1 MSERI
6 EIEFT
11 PCEGSVLRLIGTVE
25 RRGYEVRAM
34 TMTSGEGG
42 ASLALDVRGRDDTRR
57 LDVVAGHLRRLV
69 DVRSVSH
76 SNLVAG
82 SSQ

>member
-6 EIEFT
+6 DIEFT
-11 PCEGSVLRLIGTVE
+11 PSEGSVLRLIGTVE
-25 RRGYEVRAM
+25 RRGYEVQAL
-34 TMTSGEGG
+34 TMTSGDGRG
-42 ASLALDVRGRDDTRR
+42 SLALEVRGRDDSRR

-76 SNLVAG
+76 SSQATG
-82 SSQ
+82 SSV

>member
-11 PCEGSVLRLIGTVE
+11 PSEGSVLRLIGTVE
-25 RRGYEVRAM
+25 RRGYEVEAL
-34 TMTSGEGG
+34 TMTSGEGR
-42 ASLALDVRGRDDTRR
+42 ASLAIDVRGRDDTRR
-57 LDVVAGHLRRLV
+57 LDVVAGHLRRLI

-76 SNLVAG
+76 SSQTAG

>member
-6 EIEFT
+6 EIQFT
-11 PCEGSVLRLIGTVE
+11 PTEGSVLRLIGTVE
-25 RRGYEVRAM
+25 RRGYDVEAL
-34 TMTSGEGG
+34 TMTSGEGL
-42 ASLALDVRGRDDTRR
+42 ASLAMDVRGRDDTRR
-57 LDVVAGHLRRLV
+57 LEIVAGHLRRLT

-76 SNLVAG
+76 SSQSPG